1 MGFGE
6 FRRKIA
12 YMFGRS
18 CQFDFTQ
25 EEETKLKDLY
35 DEVYDLGEDKG
46 YTRGFEDG
54 IEQYTD

>member
-1 MGFGE
+1 MEFGE

-25 EEETKLKDLY
+25 EEELKLKDLY
-35 DEVYDLGEDKG
+35 DEIYDLGEDIG
-46 YTRGFEDG
+46 YKMGFEEG
-54 IEQYTD
+54 IEYTD

>member
-1 MGFGE
+1 MEFGE

-35 DEVYDLGEDKG
+35 DEIYDLGEDIG
-46 YTRGFEDG
+46 YKRGFEEG
-54 IEQYTD
+54 IEYTD

>member
-1 MGFGE
+1 MEFGE

-25 EEETKLKDLY
+25 EEEMKLKYLY
-35 DEVYDLGEDKG
+35 DEIYDLGEDRG
-46 YTRGFEDG
+46 YNRGFEDG
-54 IEQYTD
+54 IEYTD